1 MAGSAHLRGRRG
13 RVVLPVV
20 LLLLSVGQTGAQSNS
35 VPPKDDTAGLI
46 LSSPPPAAAKK
57 TPPASSAPATPALGL
72 DVSAVMPSY
81 RPAGPADPYPA
92 GVDLRTVD
100 KPRNQ
105 IPRLPVEMMQR
116 YVVRESKEPVFR
128 TRDLLTKAGMIDLAF
143 KEHPGLRFGNFFNL
157 NAPEAYDRAITEAL
171 AESRRDLADLSFA
184 MAVGDDTAEAEA
196 MQQDILD
203 ASFAKQT
210 QVGAVGIK

>member
-1 MAGSAHLRGRRG
+1 MAGSAQLRSRRG

-20 LLLLSVGQTGAQSNS
+20 LLLLFVGRTEAQSIAGA
-35 VPPKDDTAGLI
+35 PKDDTAGLI
-46 LSSPPPAAAKK
+46 LSS
-57 TPPASSAPATPALGL
+57 ATPAKKDPPAPSAQATPSLSL

-81 RPAGPADPYPA
+81 RPAAPASPYPA

-105 IPRLPVEMMQR
+105 IPRLPVEMMQK
-116 YVVRESKEPVFR
+116 YVVRESREPVFR

-157 NAPEAYDRAITEAL
+157 NAPAAYDRAIREQL
-171 AESRRDLADLSFA
+171 AASRSDLADDTFA
-184 MAVGDDTAEAEA
+184 MAAGGDPSEEAV

-203 ASFAKQT
+203 ASFSAQSPVFK
-210 QVGAVGIK
+210 

>member
-1 MAGSAHLRGRRG
+1 
-13 RVVLPVV
+13 
-20 LLLLSVGQTGAQSNS
+20 LLSVGRTEAQLSA
-35 VPPKDDTAGLI
+35 VAPKDDTAGLI
-46 LSSPPPAAAKK
+46 LSSPPPAKK
-57 TPPASSAPATPALGL
+57 DPPAPSTSNAPALSL

-81 RPAGPADPYPA
+81 RPAAPASSYPA

-116 YVVRESKEPVFR
+116 YVVRESREPVFR

-143 KEHPGLRFGNFFNL
+143 KEHPGLRFGNIFNL

-171 AESRRDLADLSFA
+171 AESRRDLADLAFA

-210 QVGAVGIK
+210 QAGAVGIK

>member
-1 MAGSAHLRGRRG
+1 MQAAPPHRCPGRILVAG
-13 RVVLPVV
+13 
-20 LLLLSVGQTGAQSNS
+20 LLLALVPGRIPAQST
-35 VPPKDDTAGLI
+35 VDKGDTANLI
-46 LSSPPPAAAKK
+46 LSASPAPTKDKAASPAAKG
-57 TPPASSAPATPALGL
+57 PALGL

-81 RPAGPADPYPA
+81 RPAAPASPYPA

-100 KPRNQ
+100 KPKNQ

-116 YVVRESKEPVFR
+116 FVVRESKEPVFR

-143 KEHPGLRFGNFFNL
+143 KEHPGLRFGNIFNL

-171 AESRRDLADLSFA
+171 AESRRDLTDLAFA
-184 MAVGDDTAEAEA
+184 MAIGDDTAAAEA

-210 QVGAVGIK
+210 PVGAVGVK